1 MFVFLYDTAY
11 AFKTRCR
18 MLVTIDGWEIDSPYK
33 SVMLVAVCHDGN
45 DSVLPIAFCE
55 VVEENLDS
63 WAFFLKNLNYGLRL
77 ERGEGLCI
85 MGDGDNGIDEAVE
98 EFLPSAVYRQ
108 CCFSLYTKMVHEF
121 PGVTVHSPFWGAC
134 RSTNGN
140 SFKNQM
146 AVIETISM
154 ECYNWLKDTD
164 CQKWALYFMPE
175 WVKSTEITISATE
188 QLRIWLLKQLDLN
201 VAQRYTTITRKV
213 AEIFQ
218 RRYLL
223 GWEWVY
229 DKITPAV
236 RQQIIQNTFEGE
248 GWTVDVTSRNA
259 IAVVTRDGL
268 AYEINRE
275 LMTCTCRLW
284 QLSGIPC
291 PHACRCID
299 TWGDKLDT
307 YVHRLITVDEY
318 RSAYGPGMNMLP
330 QAMQWKWQLHDNTQI
345 SFAFSVCTNHYPVA
359 VIIISDGLPHPG
371 RPDQEQHK
379 PVNER
384 NRYCSSMT

>member
-1 MFVFLYDTAY
+1 MEIVNSRNILIIETISQQQFTTNIFDRMFVFLYDTAY

-18 MLVTIDGWEIDSPYK
+18 MLVTVDGWEIDSPYK
-33 SVMLVAVCHDGN
+33 SVMLVAVCRDGN

-85 MGDGDNGIDEAVE
+85 MGDRDNGIDEAVE
-98 EFLPSAVYRQ
+98 EFLPSAVYKQ

-146 AVIETISM
+146 AVIETISV

-164 CQKWALYFMPE
+164 CQKWALYSMPE

-201 VAQRYTTITRKV
+201 VAH
-213 AEIFQ
+213 
-218 RRYLL
+218 
-223 GWEWVY
+223 
-229 DKITPAV
+229 
-236 RQQIIQNTFEGE
+236 
-248 GWTVDVTSRNA
+248 
-259 IAVVTRDGL
+259 
-268 AYEINRE
+268 
-275 LMTCTCRLW
+275 RLW

-291 PHACRCID
+291 PYACRCIN

-307 YVHRLITVDEY
+307 YVHRLMTMDEY